1 MAEVNEFT
9 TLPEEFDA
17 LGIKDLI
24 DGETAYT
31 VPWSVWVRLNGTAAI
46 NGSFNF
52 EEHPKGTL
60 SMEIKKVGQKIQV
73 NLKTVGNYKF
83 ERSETPP
90 HSGANEEDYIS
101 ATFIK

>member
-1 MAEVNEFT
+1 MAEITEFT

-24 DGETAYT
+24 VGETAYA

-52 EEHPKGTL
+52 EEHPSGTL
-60 SMEIKKVGQKIQV
+60 SMEIKKVGPKIQV
-73 NLKTVGNYKF
+73 NLKTIGNYKF

-90 HSGANEEDYIS
+90 HNGSSEEDYIPVI
-101 ATFIK
+101 FIK

>member
-1 MAEVNEFT
+1 MAEFI

-31 VPWSVWVRLNGTAAI
+31 VPWSVWVKLNGTAAI
-46 NGSFNF
+46 NGNFNF
-52 EEHPKGTL
+52 EEQPSGTL
-60 SMEIKKVGQKIQV
+60 SMEIKKQGNKIQV
-73 NLKTVGNYKF
+73 NLKTVGKYKF
-83 ERSETPP
+83 ERSENPP
-90 HSGANEEDYIS
+90 HQGSIEEDYIP